1 MEYVKNQKGIKSL
14 KMDETIWNS
23 ITSDKNEVIV
33 GFGSNGRGK
42 STLKEL
48 FRKQNLKKNFS
59 LENEEQINM
68 IFDVFGNY
76 DYLIYKMYSI
86 RGFAIIS
93 CYGRTQSL
101 NNIR

>member
-1 MEYVKNQKGIKSL
+1 MRKIIIENLRCIKKLEFSLPQKQGIYL
-14 KMDETIWNS
+14 L
-23 ITSDKNEVIV
+23 V
-33 GFGSNGRGK
+33 GANGRGK

-76 DYLIYKMYSI
+76 DYLIYSI
-86 RGFAIIS
+86 K
-93 CYGRTQSL
+93 
-101 NNIR
+101 

>member
-1 MEYVKNQKGIKSL
+1 MAYVYKFLYWRFFSSKGSVKMEYVKNQKGIKSL

-76 DYLIYKMYSI
+76 DYLIYSI
-86 RGFAIIS
+86 K
-93 CYGRTQSL
+93 
-101 NNIR
+101 